1 MTDRRSARE
10 PRVKLPVVP
19 FPDLAAL
26 ASETF
31 CYVTTTGRVTGLPH
45 TIEIWFLVHDGEVLI
60 LNGSGERSDTVR
72 NVRAR
77 AEVQLRIGTE
87 TTAAVGR
94 VVDGLDPD
102 APVRAAMAAKY
113 RTDADGL
120 VTWSRTALPV
130 AFRVAS

>member
-1 MTDRRSARE
+1 M
-10 PRVKLPVVP
+10 P
-19 FPDLAAL
+19 FPDLAAF

-31 CYVTTTGRVTGLPH
+31 CSVTTTGRVTGLPH
-45 TIEIWFLVHDGEVLI
+45 TIEIWFLVHDAEAWI

-87 TTAAVGR
+87 TTVAVGR

-113 RTDADGL
+113 RTDADNL